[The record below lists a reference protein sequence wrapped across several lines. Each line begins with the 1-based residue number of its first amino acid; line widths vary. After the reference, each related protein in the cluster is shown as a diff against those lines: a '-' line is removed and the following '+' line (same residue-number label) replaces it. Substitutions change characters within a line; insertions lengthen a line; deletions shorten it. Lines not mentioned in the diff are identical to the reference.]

1 MQTNRAAQH
10 YFRAIAIGTVL
21 TFSAWVARCQ
31 EPSVPTSNPQSY
43 DLQSLVAAVKQLQS
57 QVQTLSSQM
66 SELHRLQQET
76 SREANELR
84 AELEQAKGQPAAQAA
99 GVESTHESRMP
110 QPQTSSSVSASTDL
124 LPGAAAADASLQ
136 SRISKLE
143 EDQELTNDKL
153 MEQSQT
159 KVESGSK
166 YRVRLSGIIL
176 LNTNV
181 TRGSVD
187 NLDFPQIAVSAA
199 NPTAA
204 GSFSGSLRQSQIG
217 VEAFGPD
224 VAGAHTSAN
233 VKFDFAGGFPDTPN
247 GAAFGIVRLRTGT
260 IRLDWATTSIVAGQ
274 DSLFFAPL
282 TPSTLSSLAIPALS
296 YTGNLWSW
304 TPQIRI
310 EHRISLSE
318 SAGVLVQAGIL
329 DGLTGEIPQQGQVY
343 RNPSAGE
350 QSGQPAYAMRIAY
363 RHRMFERELI
373 VGLGGYYGRQN
384 LGFGRSIDG
393 WAEVTDVVLPLASFL
408 DVSGEFYRG
417 RAVGGLGGG
426 IGQSL
431 LLSGPINNAS
441 TTIYGLDSTGGWVQ
455 LKFRPKAK
463 LEVNLAYGQDNPFAS
478 ELRSSP
484 ASANYYGPLLSKN
497 LSPFVNFIYRVRSD
511 VLFSVEYRRLQTYTL
526 DKNLDTAN
534 QLGVSL
540 GYTF

>member
-1 MQTNRAAQH
+1 MQTNRVAQH

-21 TFSAWVARCQ
+21 TFSACVARCQ
-31 EPSVPTSNPQSY
+31 EPSVPAANQQSY
-43 DLQSLVAAVKQLQS
+43 DLPSLLAAVKQLQS
-57 QVQTLSSQM
+57 QVQTLNSQM

-84 AELEQAKGQPAAQAA
+84 AELKQAKGQPAAKAA
-99 GVESTHESRMP
+99 GVDLTHESRTA
-110 QPQTSSSVSASTDL
+110 QPQTASSVSANTDL
-124 LPGAAAADASLQ
+124 LPEAATADASLQ
-136 SRISKLE
+136 ARISKLE
-143 EDQELTNDKL
+143 DDQELTNDKL

-176 LNTNV
+176 LNTDV

-187 NLDFPQIAVSAA
+187 NLDFPQTAVPAA

-260 IRLDWATTSIVAGQ
+260 IRLDWAATSIVAGQ
-274 DSLFFAPL
+274 DSLFFSPL

-296 YTGNLWSW
+296 YSGNLWSW

-310 EHRISLSE
+310 EHRVSLSE
-318 SAGVLVQAGIL
+318 SAGVLLQAGIL
-329 DGLTGEIPQQGQVY
+329 DGLTGEVPPQGQGY
-343 RNPSAGE
+343 RSPSAGE

-363 RHRMFERELI
+363 RRRMFERELI

-384 LGFGRSIDG
+384 LGFGRNVDG
-393 WAEVTDVVLPLASFL
+393 WAEVTDIVLPLASFF

-455 LKFRPKAK
+455 LKFKPNAK
-463 LEVNLAYGQDNPFAS
+463 FEVNLAYGQDNPFAS

-497 LSPFVNFIYRVRSD
+497 LSPFINFIYRVRSD
-511 VLFSVEYRRLQTYTL
+511 VLFSVEYRRLQTYSL
-526 DKNLDTAN
+526 DKNLDIAN
-534 QLGVSL
+534 QVGVSL